1 MPFTAAC
8 DENDAAEGTA
18 ADTAA
23 ANIFTLGKYATDAE
37 AAAPKIAADKPQLRH
52 LHRSKMPHMTQM
64 SHNFAA
70 AVGHNSTGVG
80 KQCNYNNMLQMGLL
94 QPKHLHWSSIPQ
106 MTQLRRPQATTMT
119 PRKHINV
126 GIQLKQAELYSLL

>member
-1 MPFTAAC
+1 MFAFRVLVPRKKYSLHLNLPFTAAC

-23 ANIFTLGKYATDAE
+23 ANIFTLVKYATDAE

-70 AVGHNSTGVG
+70 AGVITLPESASSVTTTTCY
-80 KQCNYNNMLQMGLL
+80 KWDCYNQNICIGQVF
-94 QPKHLHWSSIPQ
+94 H
-106 MTQLRRPQATTMT
+106 R
-119 PRKHINV
+119 
-126 GIQLKQAELYSLL
+126 